1 MGRSVNCIS
10 QMYFSTVFVFG
21 FMDRPQHL
29 GQIPCHV
36 SPIPSHTLTLQ
47 NYLTKTM
54 RRSSFGHR
62 LLRPFGTHENRRCM
76 LKISSLDV
84 IVKLQMTNC
93 IQHLGTL
100 PFDSAMVYHWSHTSA
115 HFKSRQFPPH
125 CADVDALRM
134 QYVCWCTSLREIA
147 KRGRNFTVVATVV
160 STGITRVGGDPYYP
174 FCPTWD

>member
-62 LLRPFGTHENRRCM
+62 LLRSFGTHENRRCM

-125 CADVDALRM
+125 CADVDALPM
-134 QYVCWCTSLREIA
+134 QYVC
-147 KRGRNFTVVATVV
+147 
-160 STGITRVGGDPYYP
+160 
-174 FCPTWD
+174 